1 MWSEVLGSR
10 FSVLGSRFSV
20 LGSRFIRGWECLVLE
35 LGRGGK
41 GGVDVGVVLG
51 MVGVI
56 D

>member
-1 MWSEVLGSR
+1 MRSEVLGSR
-10 FSVLGSRFSV
+10 FVE
-20 LGSRFIRGWECLVLE
+20 GWECLVLE

-41 GGVDVGVVLG
+41 GEVDVGVVLG